1 MKIIVCASYLHA
13 WNSVRPEA
21 EIIIGLAKRGHSI
34 TVMAEGAS
42 EYVPRLKEYGIKF
55 IDCYPKSKICLNTIM
70 SIRKEL
76 KEGDYDICYSLNSK
90 TIPNAAFACIGFK
103 VKLVS
108 YRGTT
113 GGIYRH
119 DPSAYLT
126 TLHPRVDA
134 IICVSKA
141 VEDDIKKRVWKNKS
155 NVVTIYKGHQVE
167 WYSGVKAASREELDI
182 PQNAVVALCAA
193 RVRPSKGIPVL
204 LNATKFVN
212 DQNFHLILAGE
223 GYEQFSDLIIQSGMK
238 ERVHVLG
245 HRLDVPNLMAMS
257 DFQVQPS
264 ISGEGLPRSIV
275 EAMGSA
281 KPTVATTTGGS
292 AEVVADGETGFIVA
306 VNDSE
311 AFGKA
316 MQKLIQNK
324 EKCKEMGKAAQR
336 RLYENFNSELA
347 VDGYEVFFQKL
358 IKTNNNQKK

>member
-21 EIIIGLAKRGHSI
+21 EIIIGLAKRGHSV
-34 TVMAEGAS
+34 TVMAEGKS
-42 EYVPRLKEYGIKF
+42 EYVPRLKEHGIKF
-55 IDCYPKSKICLNTIM
+55 IDCYPKSKICFDTIK
-70 SIRKEL
+70 SIRNEL
-76 KEGDYDICYSLNSK
+76 KEGGYDICFSLNSK
-90 TIPNAAFACIGFK
+90 TIPNSAFACIGFN

-126 TLHPRVDA
+126 ALHPRVNG

-141 VEDDIKKRVWKNKS
+141 VENDIKRRVWKNKD
-155 NVVTIYKGHQVE
+155 NVITVYKGHQVE
-167 WYSGVKAASREELDI
+167 WYSHVEPASRQEFGI
-182 PQNAVVALCAA
+182 PQEAVIALCAA

-204 LNATKFVN
+204 LEAIKYVTNN
-212 DQNFHLILAGE
+212 NFHLILAGK
-223 GYEQFSDLIIQSGMK
+223 GYEQFSELIEKSGMP
-238 ERVHVLG
+238 ERIHVLG
-245 HRLDVPNLMAMS
+245 HRNDVPNIMAMS

-264 ISGEGLPRSIV
+264 ISGEGLPRAIV

-292 AEVVADGETGFIVA
+292 AEVVEHGKTGFIVP
-306 VNDSE
+306 VNDAE

-316 MQKLIQNK
+316 MQQLAQNK
-324 EKCKEMGKAAQR
+324 EKCQSMGEDAQQ
-336 RLYENFNSELA
+336 RLSEYFSSELA
-347 VDGYEVFFQKL
+347 IDGYEKFFQKL
-358 IKTNNNQKK
+358 IQTKR